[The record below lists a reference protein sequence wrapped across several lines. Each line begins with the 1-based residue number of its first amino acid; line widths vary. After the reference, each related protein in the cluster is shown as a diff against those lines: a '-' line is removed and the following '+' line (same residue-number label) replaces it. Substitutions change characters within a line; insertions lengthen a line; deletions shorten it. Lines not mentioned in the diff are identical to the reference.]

1 MELDEGATGEDNAP
15 FCVALEEVVDIEA
28 EPDIELRV
36 VGVEGGWIF
45 VTEGEFVDVEGEVV
59 GDGDG
64 VVAD

>member
-1 MELDEGATGEDNAP
+1 MELDEGAAGEDDAP
-15 FCVALEEVVDIEA
+15 LCVALEEVVGVEA

-36 VGVEGGWIF
+36 VGVEGCWIF
-45 VTEGEFVDVEGEVV
+45 ITEGEFVDVECEVV